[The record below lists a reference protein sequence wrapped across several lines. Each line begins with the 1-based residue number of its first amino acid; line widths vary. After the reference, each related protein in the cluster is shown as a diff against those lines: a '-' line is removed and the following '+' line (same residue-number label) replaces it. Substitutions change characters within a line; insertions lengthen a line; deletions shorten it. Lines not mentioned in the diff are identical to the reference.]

1 MSFILNAYE
10 YESGKSWNEY
20 NVEQQARIV
29 EHWYVGGM
37 KQDSEL
43 YPYVRDHI
51 RNY

>member
-10 YESGKSWNEY
+10 YESGKPQNEY

-37 KQDSEL
+37 KQNSPADDKQPGCFS
-43 YPYVRDHI
+43 I
-51 RNY
+51 